1 MTVNENIK
9 KSIAI
14 IAVPSILTLLFIAGI
29 FVEEVELTDEI
40 LYFDILCGNCSVL
53 LCTKQ

>member
-1 MTVNENIK
+1 MNENIK